1 MAAAPPAAAAAGQ
14 QDPLALLLNPN
25 EAKARFDAWVKRQGD
40 AAEVAATTLGSAAQ
54 GVFIGYLLGS
64 LSAFDPTSNP
74 NNAAAAAGSSPQV
87 SAQLAAL
94 QKGGPWGQARNLGV
108 MTGMNAGLSLA
119 IKKAR
124 GGKEDVWGSMGAAF
138 GAGVCFSLVS
148 GVPNPAQAALTT
160 GGAFAAFNGLFY
172 QIGKAFQGD
181 PSKDVEYARASH
193 MLQALGLGK
202 YDGNLKKAQLTDATV
217 MLWNDAALQEARIPP
232 GPRLLILHHL
242 DTYRNPGKAALKPAL
257 PLPMPPPPPAAAQQ
271 QAGGGR

>member
-1 MAAAPPAAAAAGQ
+1 MAAAADNANPM
-14 QDPLALLLNPN
+14 ALLLNPN
-25 EAKARFDAWVKRQGD
+25 EAKARFDAWVKKQGD
-40 AAEVAATTLGSAAQ
+40 AAEVVATGLGSAAQ

-64 LSAFDPTSNP
+64 LSAFDPTNNP
-74 NNAAAAAGSSPQV
+74 NAAAGTSPQV

-148 GVPNPAQAALTT
+148 GVPNPLQAAFTT
-160 GGAFAAFNGLFY
+160 GVAFAGFNGLFY

-181 PSKDVEYARASH
+181 PQKDVEYVRATH

-202 YDGNLKKAQLTDATV
+202 YDSNLKKAQLTDATV
-217 MLWNDAALQEARIPP
+217 MLWNDSALQEARIPP

-257 PLPMPPPPPAAAQQ
+257 PLPMPPAPAQQ
-271 QAGGGR
+271 AQAGGGR

>member
-1 MAAAPPAAAAAGQ
+1 MAAAAPPAT
-14 QDPLALLLNPN
+14 DNNPMALLFNPN
-25 EAKARFDAWVKRQGD
+25 EAKARFDAWVKQQGD

-74 NNAAAAAGSSPQV
+74 NAAAGASPQV

-108 MTGMNAGLSLA
+108 MTGVNAGLSLA

-124 GGKEDVWGSMGAAF
+124 GGKEDVWGSMAAAF
-138 GAGVCFSLVS
+138 GAGMCFSLVS
-148 GVPNPAQAALTT
+148 GVPNPAQAAVTT
-160 GGAFAAFNGLFY
+160 GCAFAGFNGLFY

-181 PSKDVEYARASH
+181 PQKDVEYARATH

-202 YDGNLKKAQLTDATV
+202 YDSNLKKAQLTDATV

-242 DTYRNPGKAALKPAL
+242 DSYRNPGKAALKPAL
-257 PLPMPPPPPAAAQQ
+257 PLPMPPPPAAA
-271 QAGGGR
+271 AGQGR

>member
-1 MAAAPPAAAAAGQ
+1 MAAAADNANPMAV
-14 QDPLALLLNPN
+14 LLNPN
-25 EAKARFDAWVKRQGD
+25 EAKARFDAWVKKQGD

-64 LSAFDPTSNP
+64 LSAFDPTNNP
-74 NNAAAAAGSSPQV
+74 NAAAAGSSPQV

-148 GVPNPAQAALTT
+148 GVPNPLQAAFTT
-160 GGAFAAFNGLFY
+160 GVAFAGFNGLFY

-181 PSKDVEYARASH
+181 PQKDVEYARATH

-202 YDGNLKKAQLTDATV
+202 YDSNLKKAQLTDATV
-217 MLWNDAALQEARIPP
+217 MLWNDSALQEARIPP

-257 PLPMPPPPPAAAQQ
+257 PLPMPPPPPAQA

>member
-1 MAAAPPAAAAAGQ
+1 MAAAPPASADGSN
-14 QDPLALLLNPN
+14 PLALLLNPN
-25 EAKARFDAWVKRQGD
+25 EAKARFDAWVKHQGD

-74 NNAAAAAGSSPQV
+74 NNAAAAGASPQV

-108 MTGMNAGLSLA
+108 MTGINAGLSLA

-138 GAGVCFSLVS
+138 GAGIAFSLVS

-160 GGAFAAFNGLFY
+160 GAAFAGFNGLFY

-181 PSKDVEYARASH
+181 PQKDVEYARASH
-193 MLQALGLGK
+193 MLQALGLAK
-202 YDGNLKKAQLTDATV
+202 YDSNLKKAQLTDATV

-242 DTYRNPGKAALKPAL
+242 DSYRNPGKAALKPAL
-257 PLPMPPPPPAAAQQ
+257 PLPMPPPPAAQA
-271 QAGGGR
+271 QAGQGGR

>member
-1 MAAAPPAAAAAGQ
+1 MAAAQQLAAA
-14 QDPLALLLNPN
+14 DNNPMALLFNPN
-25 EAKARFDAWVKRQGD
+25 EAKARFDAWVKHQGD

-74 NNAAAAAGSSPQV
+74 NNAAAAGASPQV

-108 MTGMNAGLSLA
+108 MTGVNAGLSLA

-124 GGKEDVWGSMGAAF
+124 GGKEDVWGSMAAAF
-138 GAGVCFSLVS
+138 GAGMCFSLVS
-148 GVPNPAQAALTT
+148 GVPNPAQAAITT
-160 GGAFAAFNGLFY
+160 GAAFAGFNGLFY

-181 PSKDVEYARASH
+181 PQKDVEYARATH

-242 DTYRNPGKAALKPAL
+242 DSYRNPGKAALKPAL
-257 PLPMPPPPPAAAQQ
+257 PLLPMPPAPPAQAAG
-271 QAGGGR
+271 AGR

>member
-1 MAAAPPAAAAAGQ
+1 MAATQQQQAGGN
-14 QDPLALLLNPN
+14 PLALLLNPN
-25 EAKARFDAWVKRQGD
+25 EAKAQLDAWVRRQGD

-74 NNAAAAAGSSPQV
+74 NAGAGAAGSAPPPV
-87 SAQLAAL
+87 TAQLAAL

-108 MTGMNAGLSLA
+108 MTGMNAGLTLA

-138 GAGVCFSLVS
+138 GAGIAYSLVS
-148 GVPNPAQAALTT
+148 GAPNPAQAALTT
-160 GGAFAAFNGLFY
+160 GAAFAGFNGLFY
-172 QIGKAFQGD
+172 QVGKAFQGD
-181 PSKDVEYARASH
+181 PSKDAEYARASH

-202 YDGNLKKAQLTDATV
+202 FDGNIKKAQLTDATV
-217 MLWNDAALQEARIPP
+217 MLWNDLALQEARIPP

-242 DTYRNPGKAALKPAL
+242 DTYRCPGKGALKPAL
-257 PLPMPPPPPAAAQQ
+257 PLPMPPPPPAQA
-271 QAGGGR
+271 QAGGR